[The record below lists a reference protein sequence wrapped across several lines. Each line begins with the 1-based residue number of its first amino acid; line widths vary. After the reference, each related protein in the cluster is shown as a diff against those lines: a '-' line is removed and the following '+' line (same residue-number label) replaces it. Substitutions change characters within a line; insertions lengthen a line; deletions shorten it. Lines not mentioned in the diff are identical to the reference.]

1 MKRFDLMHQ
10 VNARGTFLCTQ
21 ACHPHLRRSGNPHVL
36 TFAPPLNVEGRWFGP
51 HLAYSLAKFG
61 MSLCVLGHAEEFRE
75 EGIAVNALW
84 PRSIIATAAV
94 RNLFGGADSVQHAR
108 RPEIMADA
116 AYAMFC
122 KPSREFTGRF
132 CIDEEVLRDTGIV
145 DLEPYACVPGNPI
158 WPDFFL

>member
-1 MKRFDLMHQ
+1 
-10 VNARGTFLCTQ
+10 
-21 ACHPHLRRSGNPHVL
+21 VL

-116 AYAMFC
+116 AHAIFC